1 MNTLYPTRLSDTEIR
16 LLHILPSES
25 PESPVSCELRQYE
38 IDDLPAYEALSY
50 CWGDSAERR
59 EIVCNGATHWVTM
72 NLRDALVRL
81 RLTNEARIVWA
92 DALCIA
98 QSDEEEKSSQVRRMG
113 SVFQCAKRVVVWL
126 GHVETK
132 HALDIKRVFD
142 SLICVKAFKDDP
154 EHHLSDWCIPDVAA
168 VFDGSLPWNALDL
181 FFKITWFH
189 RIWCIQEIRL
199 ASDSIFYWG
208 TEELSRYIA
217 VRLAGWMA
225 DHCQDEL
232 QHLPY
237 ATFEQYA
244 YYMNGPLRRDK
255 CSLLSAL
262 RTYRNWEATDPRDKI
277 YGILGLLELSVE
289 RHTIRINYDKSAQD
303 VYHDLATAVIG
314 WTRDL
319 ALFAHV
325 HHSEDYE
332 GDPGYRSWIPQ
343 WDQTVHVPT
352 FPIGIHLSA
361 STLPS
366 GTYNAISPPAGST
379 RPYDRTL
386 MVSGLTHQTVLYTGP
401 LLDEFI
407 DNLPIDPHER
417 ITFKGYP
424 QRFLLDY
431 WSEKVSTGSPLGHD
445 PSPVM
450 ISMARTLT
458 TGVVHPH
465 DTLYECANEDEIV
478 AYFQSFLAYI
488 RLLHLIADDESRGG
502 LTTQY
507 LTEYD
512 DSWKLFEEI
521 MAKYCVR
528 RKFFRTKNGSLG
540 LGPACL
546 KHNDM
551 IVVLEGAYNPC
562 ALRPKGDT
570 YLLLGDV
577 YMDEIRHGELIK
589 EIEEGRKERQY
600 FCLT

>member
-1 MNTLYPTRLSDTEIR
+1 MNTLYPTRLSNSEVR

-25 PESPVSCELRQYE
+25 PESPVSCELQHYE
-38 IDDLPAYEALSY
+38 IDDIPAYEALSY
-50 CWGDSAERR
+50 CWGDSADRR
-59 EIVCNGATHWVTM
+59 EIMCNGAAHWVTT

-81 RLTNEARIVWA
+81 RPTNEARIVWA

-113 SVFQCAKRVVVWL
+113 SIFHRAKRVVVWL
-126 GHVETK
+126 GHVETE

-142 SLICVKAFKDDP
+142 SLICVETFKDDP
-154 EHHLSDWCIPDVAA
+154 EHYLSDWRIPDVAA
-168 VFDGSLPWNALDL
+168 VFGGSLPWNALDL
-181 FFKITWFH
+181 FFKITWFR

-225 DHCQDEL
+225 DRCQDEL
-232 QHLPY
+232 QHSPY
-237 ATFEQYA
+237 TILEKYA
-244 YYMNGPLRRDK
+244 WYMNGPLRRDK
-255 CSLLSAL
+255 CNLLSAL

-277 YGILGLLELSVE
+277 YGILGLMELE
-289 RHTIRINYDKSAQD
+289 
-303 VYHDLATAVIG
+303 
-314 WTRDL
+314 
-319 ALFAHV
+319 
-325 HHSEDYE
+325 
-332 GDPGYRSWIPQ
+332 
-343 WDQTVHVPT
+343 
-352 FPIGIHLSA
+352 
-361 STLPS
+361 
-366 GTYNAISPPAGST
+366 
-379 RPYDRTL
+379 
-386 MVSGLTHQTVLYTGP
+386 
-401 LLDEFI
+401 
-407 DNLPIDPHER
+407 
-417 ITFKGYP
+417 
-424 QRFLLDY
+424 Y

-458 TGVVHPH
+458 TGVVLPD

-478 AYFQSFLAYI
+478 AYSQSFLAYI
-488 RLLHLIADDESRGG
+488 RLLHLIADNESRGG
-502 LTTQY
+502 LPTQY
-507 LTEYD
+507 LSEYD
-512 DSWKLFEEI
+512 DSWMLFEDI
-521 MAKYCVR
+521 MGKYCSR

-546 KHNDM
+546 QENDM

-589 EIEEGRKERQY
+589 EIEEVRKERQY
-600 FCLT
+600 FCLN